1 MRSTHRSRIALVA
14 LFALC
19 AMSCGSQTGTSRV
32 SDASAVGTPA
42 SATNSVVSS
51 PSGCAV
57 STGFGS
63 APVPSA
69 YPLRTDAPESDAPID
84 LAGKR
89 PTFTSTQAAVDD
101 VVHRLN
107 FADIK
112 LARVAGPPS
121 SDAFGPW
128 LYVLATVPADTG
140 AALVLPQWETLTI
153 MGAAAELA
161 ATGKD
166 LGDAI
171 EGFVL
176 NLQTPDCQIVSA
188 TSTRIGPRASGQ
200 VFAATGDAADT
211 EFATGVLAKYGVTP
225 VKVET
230 LRGVSQIL
238 SVTASVPDAA
248 AMQGNLTA
256 MFAALRS
263 DPPRFESLYLR
274 LQTTAG
280 EDLAVFGNS
289 PRLAS
294 GLVWFQPGLDD
305 VLGITHG

>member
-1 MRSTHRSRIALVA
+1 MHTISRGRTALVT

-19 AMSCGSQTGTSRV
+19 VMSCGSQTGTSRL
-32 SDASAVGTPA
+32 SDSSTLGTLA
-42 SATNSVVSS
+42 SATNSVVSP
-51 PSGCAV
+51 PSGC
-57 STGFGS
+57 TGPADFGS
-63 APVPSA
+63 APVPSV
-69 YPLRTDAPESDAPID
+69 YPLRTDAPESDAPVD
-84 LAGKR
+84 PNVTR
-89 PTFTSTQAAVDD
+89 PKFSSTQAAVDD
-101 VVHRLN
+101 VVRRLN
-107 FADIK
+107 FVDIK
-112 LARVAGPPS
+112 VARVGGPPS

-140 AALVLPQWETLTI
+140 AVPVRPQWETVTI

-161 ATGKD
+161 ATGKE

-176 NLQTPDCQIVSA
+176 DLQTADCQIVSA

-211 EFATGVLAKYGVTP
+211 EFATGVLTKFGVTP

-238 SVTASVPDAA
+238 TVTASIPNAD

-256 MFAALRS
+256 MFEALKGA
-263 DPPRFESLYLR
+263 PLRFESVYLQ

-294 GLVWFQPGLDD
+294 GLIWFQPGLED
-305 VLGITHG
+305 VLGLTHG